1 MMLFKLS
8 LKNMKKSFKDYA
20 IYFLTLILGVAI
32 FYMFNSLDSQEAML
46 AVNQSTRQIVELMVE
61 MIAWVSVFVAAVLG
75 FLIVYANNFMVKRRK
90 KEFGLY
96 MTLGMGKWQI
106 SKILLVETIVI
117 GLLSLVV
124 GMVVG
129 VFGSQL
135 MSVLVAKLF
144 QADMSA
150 YTFVF
155 SKAAMGKTILYFGV
169 MYVAV
174 MLFNVITISKCKLID
189 LLTAVKKNEEVKMKN
204 PIFCILVFLAAVGM
218 LVWAYYRVTVQA
230 EQLREITQLL
240 APVATGMFATFLVFW
255 SMSGFILKVAQSK
268 KKFYLKDTNLFVLR
282 QVNNKI
288 NTTVFSMTV
297 ICLLLFMT
305 ISILSTSLSLNRV
318 LTQDLNEMTPVDIN
332 LTKSANLPDNG
343 EYSKKKVEDSYLP
356 ITDTLE
362 HYGYD
367 MTKLKDV
374 EEITL
379 YATDTYT
386 WADFMGSLLGQ
397 VEEQYPTVNW
407 NSAERIIKVSDYNR
421 IAKLYGLK
429 EYSLQEDEY
438 IELCDY
444 DVFVGIRNQALA
456 LKNKITINGK
466 TYLPKYTTCQSGYV
480 NMSTSHV
487 NIGIT
492 LVPDSCPLTDDMKEY
507 HFLAANYNA
516 DTEDGKQQIE
526 QMFES
531 SGPESKKMDQ
541 DGVKIDGSSR
551 ISIIES
557 SKGLSTIITFI
568 AIYLGVIFLI
578 ASSAILALKELSE
591 HSDNRE
597 RYAILRKIGVDE
609 NMINQS
615 LFKQIAIFFLMPLA
629 VAVIHSIFGIQFAL
643 KLTSVQVQPKEMLPS
658 VIGTA
663 IFLVAIYGGYFFATY
678 AGSKNIIKENV

>member
-1 MMLFKLS
+1 
-8 LKNMKKSFKDYA
+8 
-20 IYFLTLILGVAI
+20 
-32 FYMFNSLDSQEAML
+32 
-46 AVNQSTRQIVELMVE
+46 
-61 MIAWVSVFVAAVLG
+61 
-75 FLIVYANNFMVKRRK
+75 
-90 KEFGLY
+90 
-96 MTLGMGKWQI
+96 
-106 SKILLVETIVI
+106 
-117 GLLSLVV
+117 
-124 GMVVG
+124 
-129 VFGSQL
+129 
-135 MSVLVAKLF
+135 
-144 QADMSA
+144 
-150 YTFVF
+150 
-155 SKAAMGKTILYFGV
+155 
-169 MYVAV
+169 
-174 MLFNVITISKCKLID
+174 
-189 LLTAVKKNEEVKMKN
+189 
-204 PIFCILVFLAAVGM
+204 
-218 LVWAYYRVTVQA
+218 
-230 EQLREITQLL
+230 
-240 APVATGMFATFLVFW
+240 
-255 SMSGFILKVAQSK
+255 MSGFILKIAQSK

-288 NTTVFSMTV
+288 NTTVFSMTIV
-297 ICLLLFMT
+297 CLLLFMT

-332 LTKSANLPDNG
+332 LTKSANLPDDG

-356 ITDTLE
+356 ITDTLK

-367 MTKLKDV
+367 MNKLKDV
-374 EEITL
+374 EEIIL
-379 YATDTYT
+379 YATDTFT
-386 WADFMGSLLGQ
+386 WGDFMGSLSGQ
-397 VEEQYPTVNW
+397 MEQQYPTVNW

-444 DVFVGIRNQALA
+444 DVFVGIRDQALA

-531 SGPESKKMDQ
+531 SNSSSKKMDQ
-541 DGVKIDGSSR
+541 DEIKIDGSSR

-615 LFKQIAIFFLMPLA
+615 LFKQIAIFFLMPLV

-643 KLTSVQVQPKEMLPS
+643 KLTAVQVQPQEMLPS

>member
-1 MMLFKLS
+1 
-8 LKNMKKSFKDYA
+8 MKKSFKDYA

-46 AVNQSTRQIVELMVE
+46 AVDQSTRQIVELMVD

-155 SKAAMGKTILYFGV
+155 SKTAMGKTILYFGV

-189 LLTAVKKNEEVKMKN
+189 LLTAVKKNEEVKMKK
-204 PIFCILVFLAAVGM
+204 PILCILVFLAAVGM

-230 EQLREITQLL
+230 EQLRGITQLL
-240 APVATGMFATFLVFW
+240 APIVAGMIATFLVFW

-332 LTKSANLPDNG
+332 LTKSANLPDDG
-343 EYSKKKVEDSYLP
+343 EYSKIKVADSYLP

-362 HYGYD
+362 QYGYD
-367 MTKLKDV
+367 MNKLKDV
-374 EEITL
+374 EEIIL
-379 YATDTYT
+379 YATDTFT
-386 WADFMGSLLGQ
+386 WGDFMGSLLGQ
-397 VEEQYPTVNW
+397 MEQQYPTVNW

-487 NIGIT
+487 NTGIT

-516 DTEDGKQQIE
+516 DTENEKQQIE

-531 SGPESKKMDQ
+531 SNSSSKKMDR
-541 DGVKIDGSSR
+541 DEIKIDGSSR

-557 SKGLSTIITFI
+557 NKGLSTIITFI

-615 LFKQIAIFFLMPLA
+615 LFKQIAIFFLMPLV
-629 VAVIHSIFGIQFAL
+629 VAVVHSIFGIQFAL
-643 KLTSVQVQPKEMLPS
+643 KLTAVQVQPQEMLPS

>member
-46 AVNQSTRQIVELMVE
+46 AVDQSTRQIVELMVD

-155 SKAAMGKTILYFGV
+155 SKTAMGKTILYFGV

-189 LLTAVKKNEEVKMKN
+189 LLTAVKKNEEVKMKK
-204 PIFCILVFLAAVGM
+204 PILCILVFLAAVGM

-230 EQLREITQLL
+230 EQLRGITQLL
-240 APVATGMFATFLVFW
+240 APIVAGMIATFLVFW

-332 LTKSANLPDNG
+332 LTKSANLPDDG
-343 EYSKKKVEDSYLP
+343 EYSKIKVADSYLP

-362 HYGYD
+362 QYGYD
-367 MTKLKDV
+367 MNKLKDV
-374 EEITL
+374 EEIIL
-379 YATDTYT
+379 YATDTFT
-386 WADFMGSLLGQ
+386 WGDFMGSLLGQ
-397 VEEQYPTVNW
+397 MEQQYPTVNW

-487 NIGIT
+487 NTGIT

-516 DTEDGKQQIE
+516 DTENEKQQIE

-531 SGPESKKMDQ
+531 SNSSSKKMDR
-541 DGVKIDGSSR
+541 DEIKIDGSSR

-557 SKGLSTIITFI
+557 NKGLSTIITFI

-615 LFKQIAIFFLMPLA
+615 LFKQIAIFFLMPLV
-629 VAVIHSIFGIQFAL
+629 VAVVHSIFGIQFAL
-643 KLTSVQVQPKEMLPS
+643 KLTAVQVQPQEMLPS

>member
-8 LKNMKKSFKDYA
+8 LRNMKKSFKDYA

-155 SKAAMGKTILYFGV
+155 SKTAMGKTILYFGV

-189 LLTAVKKNEEVKMKN
+189 LLTAVKKNEEVKMKK
-204 PIFCILVFLAAVGM
+204 PILCILVFLAAVGM

-230 EQLREITQLL
+230 EQLRGITQLL
-240 APVATGMFATFLVFW
+240 APIVAGMIATFLVFW

-332 LTKSANLPDNG
+332 LTKSANLPDDG
-343 EYSKKKVEDSYLP
+343 EYSKIKVADSYLP

-362 HYGYD
+362 QYGYD
-367 MTKLKDV
+367 MNKLKDV
-374 EEITL
+374 EEIIL
-379 YATDTYT
+379 YATDTFT
-386 WADFMGSLLGQ
+386 WGDFMGSLLGQ
-397 VEEQYPTVNW
+397 MEQQYPTVNW

-487 NIGIT
+487 NTGIT

-516 DTEDGKQQIE
+516 DTENEKQQIE

-531 SGPESKKMDQ
+531 SNSSSKKMDR
-541 DGVKIDGSSR
+541 DEIKIDGSSR

-557 SKGLSTIITFI
+557 NKGLSTIITFI

-615 LFKQIAIFFLMPLA
+615 LFKQIAIFFLMPLV
-629 VAVIHSIFGIQFAL
+629 VAVVHSIFGIQFAL
-643 KLTSVQVQPKEMLPS
+643 KLTAVQVQPQEMLPS

>member
-1 MMLFKLS
+1 
-8 LKNMKKSFKDYA
+8 
-20 IYFLTLILGVAI
+20 
-32 FYMFNSLDSQEAML
+32 
-46 AVNQSTRQIVELMVE
+46 
-61 MIAWVSVFVAAVLG
+61 
-75 FLIVYANNFMVKRRK
+75 
-90 KEFGLY
+90 
-96 MTLGMGKWQI
+96 
-106 SKILLVETIVI
+106 
-117 GLLSLVV
+117 
-124 GMVVG
+124 
-129 VFGSQL
+129 
-135 MSVLVAKLF
+135 
-144 QADMSA
+144 
-150 YTFVF
+150 
-155 SKAAMGKTILYFGV
+155 
-169 MYVAV
+169 

-189 LLTAVKKNEEVKMKN
+189 LLTAVKKNEEVRMKN
-204 PIFCILVFLAAVGM
+204 PILCILVFLVAVGM

-230 EQLREITQLL
+230 EELREITQLL
-240 APVATGMFATFLVFW
+240 APVATGMFATFFVFW

-288 NTTVFSMTV
+288 NTTVFSMTI

-332 LTKSANLPDNG
+332 LTKSANLPDDG

-356 ITDTLE
+356 ITDTLK

-367 MTKLKDV
+367 MNKLKDV
-374 EEITL
+374 EEIIL
-379 YATDTYT
+379 YATDTFT
-386 WADFMGSLLGQ
+386 WGDFMGSLSGQ
-397 VEEQYPTVNW
+397 MEQQYPTVNW

-444 DVFVGIRNQALA
+444 DVFVGIRDQALA

-531 SGPESKKMDQ
+531 SNSSSKKMDQ
-541 DGVKIDGSSR
+541 DEIKIDGSSR

-615 LFKQIAIFFLMPLA
+615 LFKQIAIFFLMMLNTLFEDPLTCVIGLA
-629 VAVIHSIFGIQFAL
+629 VPAVGILVYLLFDKKL
-643 KLTSVQVQPKEMLPS
+643 KKER
-658 VIGTA
+658 A
-663 IFLVAIYGGYFFATY
+663 QAD
-678 AGSKNIIKENV
+678 NVK